1 MGVLVNKQWLMY
13 QSEAFGC
20 QMRGSPSLAGLQSRA
35 AKTEELAMIMTMM
48 IMVMVMTS
56 LMMMTMMTMMTMR
69 GSPSL
74 AGLQRRAAKTDGLMQ
89 NT

>member
-1 MGVLVNKQWLMY
+1 MVVLVNKQWLMY
-13 QSEAFGC
+13 QRQAFGR
-20 QMRGSPSLAGLQSRA
+20 QMRGSPSLAGLQRRA

-56 LMMMTMMTMMTMR
+56 LMMMTMMTMR

>member
-1 MGVLVNKQWLMY
+1 MVVLANKQWLMY
-13 QSEAFGC
+13 QRQAFGR
-20 QMRGSPSLAGLQSRA
+20 QMRGSPSLAGLQRRA

-48 IMVMVMTS
+48 VMVMTS
-56 LMMMTMMTMMTMR
+56 LMMMTMMTMR

>member
-1 MGVLVNKQWLMY
+1 MVNV
-13 QSEAFGC
+13 SEAGFW
-20 QMRGSPSLAGLQSRA
+20 SSYAWEFSLAGLQRRA
-35 AKTEELAMIMTMM
+35 AKTEELAMIMTM

-56 LMMMTMMTMMTMR
+56 LMMMTSMIMMLMMTMR

>member
-1 MGVLVNKQWLMY
+1 MAVLVNKQWLMY
-13 QSEAFGC
+13 QRQAIGC
-20 QMRGSPSLAGLQSRA
+20 HMRGSPSLAGLQRRA
-35 AKTEELAMIMTMM
+35 AKTEELAMIMTM
-48 IMVMVMTS
+48 MVMTS

-74 AGLQRRAAKTDGLMQ
+74 AGLQRRAAKTEGLMQ

>member
-1 MGVLVNKQWLMY
+1 MY
-13 QSEAFGC
+13 QRQPFGR
-20 QMRGSPSLAGLQSRA
+20 QMRGSPSLAGLQRRA

-48 IMVMVMTS
+48 IMVMVMMVIMVMVMTS
-56 LMMMTMMTMMTMR
+56 LMMMTMMTMR

>member
-1 MGVLVNKQWLMY
+1 MVNV
-13 QSEAFGC
+13 SEAGFW
-20 QMRGSPSLAGLQSRA
+20 SSEAWEFSLAGLLRRA
-35 AKTEELAMIMTMM
+35 AKTEELANIMTLIM
-48 IMVMVMTS
+48 MVMVMTS
-56 LMMMTMMTMMTMR
+56 LMMMTMMTMR

>member
-1 MGVLVNKQWLMY
+1 MGVLANKQWLMY

-20 QMRGSPSLAGLQSRA
+20 QMRGSPSLAGLQRRA
-35 AKTEELAMIMTMM
+35 AKTDELAMIMTM
-48 IMVMVMTS
+48 MVMVMTS

>member
-1 MGVLVNKQWLMY
+1 MVNV
-13 QSEAFGC
+13 SEAGFW
-20 QMRGSPSLAGLQSRA
+20 SSEAWEFSLAGLQRRA
-35 AKTEELAMIMTMM
+35 AKTEELANIMTM
-48 IMVMVMTS
+48 MVMVMTS
-56 LMMMTMMTMMTMR
+56 LMMMTMMTMR

>member
-1 MGVLVNKQWLMY
+1 MGVLANKQWLMY

-20 QMRGSPSLAGLQSRA
+20 QMRGSPSLAGLQRRA
-35 AKTEELAMIMTMM
+35 AKTDELAMIMTMM
-48 IMVMVMTS
+48 VMVMTS
-56 LMMMTMMTMMTMR
+56 LMMMTMMTMR

>member
-1 MGVLVNKQWLMY
+1 MVVLANKQWLMY
-13 QSEAFGC
+13 QRQAFGC
-20 QMRGSPSLAGLQSRA
+20 HMRGSPSLVGLQRRA
-35 AKTEELAMIMTMM
+35 AKTEELAMIITMM
-48 IMVMVMTS
+48 VILMVMTS

-74 AGLQRRAAKTDGLMQ
+74 AGLQRRAAKTDRLMQ